1 MCYWQLS
8 AKLYPYDSDIQY
20 NLGVYYL
27 NTERDLDKA
36 RYYFSQCSWQESE
49 CASVLSH
56 PLLIGRSAEQAHWQ
70 TLRQGSAVEQRHRLE
85 DRAKHLLSVP
95 VYFDDETAE
104 IVLQVQLSDKGL
116 QIITATTQSRELLE
130 KACTWLNRLIWVDT
144 FWGANAQTYL
154 QLNCG
159 TLMLSLEWQYQGV
172 SYRLDES
179 YDQWRCSVSQLSF
192 LTHYFSA
199 YSDYISRR

>member
-85 DRAKHLLSVP
+85 DRAKHLLPVP

-104 IVLQVQLSDKGL
+104 IMLQVQLSDKGL
-116 QIITATTQSRELLE
+116 QSITATTQSRDLLE
-130 KACTWLNRLIWVDT
+130 KART
-144 FWGANAQTYL
+144 
-154 QLNCG
+154 
-159 TLMLSLEWQYQGV
+159 
-172 SYRLDES
+172 
-179 YDQWRCSVSQLSF
+179 
-192 LTHYFSA
+192 
-199 YSDYISRR
+199 